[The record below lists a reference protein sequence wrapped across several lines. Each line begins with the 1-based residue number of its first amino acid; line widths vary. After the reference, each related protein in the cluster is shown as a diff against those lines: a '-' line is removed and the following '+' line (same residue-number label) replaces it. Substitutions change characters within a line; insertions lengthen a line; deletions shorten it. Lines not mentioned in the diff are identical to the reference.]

1 MTSFIND
8 LLGLAASAATHASAA
23 VIGTNMPAPAAA
35 AATAVAARP
44 PTEKHQDFE
53 RKNYQSQLAQHGS
66 LANALAFAPVELN
79 AAVEDADNADPPGP
93 PSVAPPRALSTSAK
107 VGQSS
112 KPVVAHCQPSFFL
125 CFFILLTV
133 PFFCR

>member
-1 MTSFIND
+1 M
-8 LLGLAASAATHASAA
+8 
-23 VIGTNMPAPAAA
+23 
-35 AATAVAARP
+35 
-44 PTEKHQDFE
+44 
-53 RKNYQSQLAQHGS
+53 AQHGS
-66 LANALAFAPVELN
+66 LANALAFEPVEPVELN
-79 AAVEDADNADPPGP
+79 AAVEDGDNADPPGP
-93 PSVAPPRALSTSAK
+93 PSVAPPRELSTSAK